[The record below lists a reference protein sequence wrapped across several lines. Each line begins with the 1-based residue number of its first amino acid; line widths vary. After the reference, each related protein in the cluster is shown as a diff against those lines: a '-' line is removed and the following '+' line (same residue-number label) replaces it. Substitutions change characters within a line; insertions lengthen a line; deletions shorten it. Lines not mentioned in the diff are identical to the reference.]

1 MLSTIIKQAN
11 CLSAAMLLAMGVTA
25 AALILSPEESHG
37 KSVPADR
44 VVVRF
49 QQDDHQ
55 GAVFE
60 VISRKQI
67 TKVLPPSDELPTVD
81 SPVSGFYYELRSA
94 DGTVLYRRIINNPV
108 PLVVEVPVK
117 SLEAVA
123 SGEKTPTV
131 DRKETIPR
139 ERIFTLV
146 IPRAGPGD
154 QLVIFSSPL
163 QTGERAGLQKFGRP
177 ADPAQEVA
185 RITLIPSTP
194 QREEINHESQ

>member
-1 MLSTIIKQAN
+1 MLSTVIKQAN
-11 CLSAAMLLAMGVTA
+11 CLSAAILLAIGITA
-25 AALILSPEESHG
+25 AALVLSPEESHG
-37 KSVPADR
+37 ESVPADR
-44 VVVRF
+44 IVVRF
-49 QQDDHQ
+49 QQDDYQ
-55 GAVFE
+55 GAVFD
-60 VISRKQI
+60 VISRMQI
-67 TKVLPPSDELPTVD
+67 TKVIPPSDELPTLD

-163 QTGERAGLQKFGRP
+163 QTGERAGLLEFGRP
-177 ADPAQEVA
+177 TGPAQEVA
-185 RITLIPSTP
+185 RITLIPSIP
-194 QREEINHESQ
+194 Q